1 MIQLNQSTFWV
12 ICALGAV
19 FLPWAP
25 SSGSRKWIW
34 AALNVAFL
42 AVLLGPAVWALLSV
56 GVLVSLLLTLIAR
69 RWHPV
74 FICFVA
80 GATALLLFVIHKLP
94 TVAEQLGGSATA
106 RVLTL
111 IGYSYVMLRLVDAFK
126 DVLEQRSAPPSLPDT
141 VNYLLP
147 FHMLAAGPI
156 QSYSDFVNQPQA
168 SGPVGFSRA
177 LTAVE
182 RITAGLFKK
191 FVIAYV
197 LQKLF
202 LTDFQAGGA
211 YRIVEI
217 QVFFVWLYFDFS
229 AYSDIAVGVGSL
241 LGVATP
247 ENFNRP
253 LFARNIIDFWD
264 RWHISL
270 SLFIRRHLFIPL
282 QLAFMRGTNGE
293 WPLWC
298 AVWAVSISFFL
309 CGLWHGLTVGF
320 VIWGIAQASGL
331 VIARVY
337 GHLLRQRLGPKRL
350 KTYMANPW
358 IRVAA
363 VVVTFEFEACTLITL
378 FMR

>member
-1 MIQLNQSTFWV
+1 MIELNQPTFWV

-19 FLPWAP
+19 LLPLAP
-25 SSGSRKWIW
+25 SSWSRKWIW
-34 AALNVAFL
+34 AGLNIAF
-42 AVLLGPAVWALLSV
+42 
-56 GVLVSLLLTLIAR
+56 LVSLLGLAALALLFAGIAVFVLLSLVAR

-74 FICFVA
+74 FICLVA
-80 GATALLLFVIHKLP
+80 GAMALLLFLLHKLP
-94 TVAEQLGGSATA
+94 SVAAQLGISTTSK
-106 RVLTL
+106 VLTL
-111 IGYSYVMLRLVDAFK
+111 IGYSYVMLRLVDAFRE
-126 DVLEQRSAPPSLPDT
+126 VLEQRSTAPRLADT
-141 VNYLLP
+141 INYLLP

-156 QSYSDFVNQPQA
+156 QSYSDFVNQSEV
-168 SGPVGFSRA
+168 SGPVGFSRS

-197 LQKLF
+197 LQKVF
-202 LTDFQAGGA
+202 LTDFQAGGL
-211 YRIVEI
+211 YRVLEI
-217 QVFFVWLYFDFS
+217 QVFFVWLYLDFS

-264 RWHISL
+264 RWHMSL

-282 QLAFMRGTNGE
+282 QMAFMRRTNGQ

-298 AVWAVSISFFL
+298 AVWAVSISFIL

-320 VIWGIAQASGL
+320 LIWGVAQAGGL

-337 GHLLRQRLGPKRL
+337 GHLLRQRLGAKGL
-350 KTYMANPW
+350 KVYMANPW

-378 FMR
+378 FMK